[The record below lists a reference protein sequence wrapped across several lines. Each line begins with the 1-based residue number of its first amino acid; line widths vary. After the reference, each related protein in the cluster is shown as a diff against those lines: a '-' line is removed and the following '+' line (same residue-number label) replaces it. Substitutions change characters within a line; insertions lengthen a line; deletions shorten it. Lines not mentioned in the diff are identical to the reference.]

1 MAVEIGEITSVEDK
15 LCGTFLYTL
24 LNDGAELVKIIF
36 RGEGLG
42 KETMALIPR
51 FERLRVL
58 ELGGMGESLSLPWLE
73 RVGALSALIDLDLD
87 FIDSPLSPLAQN
99 VGFKHLRSLSIS
111 ASLPFIQSFVANIST
126 DQLDTFVCLSPPEQ
140 GFDKKLLVEDV
151 VSRWSSSLRCF
162 GLRLAPEDTE
172 EEELPL
178 DTLKPLFPLQNLRTL
193 GLRGYLMD
201 ISNDLIEEWAKT
213 WPDLNDLLL
222 PFLPPTRV
230 RPTMKSLRILAERC
244 PKLTELR
251 IPLDMSEVQGV
262 QPFSSSSK
270 PLYPLLKHEL
280 RMLTIA
286 SAGDDWDTR
295 DVFHIGRY
303 LDGLFPSLKCVRS
316 YEGHEDERWVQ
327 VNELVMFAQTVREE
341 TIARCRG

>member
-1 MAVEIGEITSVEDK
+1 LVAVEIGEITSVEDK

-24 LNDGAELVKIIF
+24 LNDGAELVRIVLK
-36 RGEGLG
+36 GEGLG

-58 ELGGMGESLSLPWLE
+58 KLGGMGESLSLPWLE
-73 RVGALSALIDLDLD
+73 RVGALSALVDLDLD
-87 FIDSPLSPLAQN
+87 FIGSPIPPLEKT
-99 VGFKHLRSLSIS
+99 VGFNHLWRLTIS

-126 DQLDTFVCLSPPEQ
+126 DQLDTFICISPPEP
-140 GFDKKLLVEDV
+140 GFDKKSLVEDV
-151 VSRWSSSLRCF
+151 VSRWSSSLRRF

-172 EEELPL
+172 EEELPP

-213 WPDLNDLLL
+213 WPDLNDLFL

-244 PKLTELR
+244 PKLAELR
-251 IPLDMSEVQGV
+251 IPLDTSDI
-262 QPFSSSSK
+262 QPFLSSRK
-270 PLYPLLKHEL
+270 PLYPPLKHEL
-280 RMLTIA
+280 RTLTIA

-295 DVFHIGRY
+295 DAFHIGRY
-303 LDGLFPSLKCVRS
+303 LDDLFPGLKGVRP
-316 YEGHEDERWVQ
+316 YEGHEDERLAQ
-327 VNELVMFAQTVREE
+327 VNDLVLFAQKVREE
-341 TIARCRG
+341 TIASCRG